1 MTPAELLRE
10 AANRIERT
18 AADTTPGPWFADED
32 DNCWTLHGY
41 FEDPL
46 TWDGFVGATKQ
57 ILKAPKRNTPY
68 AEYWPEQGDADW
80 ITTMHPG
87 IAAPLAAWLRAE
99 AVIAG
104 FDDNLRY
111 NLSLNLSP
119 EAVAFAR
126 SILREEP

>member
-10 AANRIERT
+10 AANRIEHMAAAAT
-18 AADTTPGPWFADED
+18 AGPWFADENE
-32 DNCWTLHGY
+32 NCWRLHGR
-41 FEDPL
+41 FEHAGWP
-46 TWDGFVGATKQ
+46 GGVGPSKQ

-87 IAAPLAAWLRAE
+87 VAAPLAAWLRAE
-99 AVIAG
+99 ADQQDGLCGDTCPGVTCVAS
-104 FDDNLRY
+104 R
-111 NLSLNLSP
+111 SL
-119 EAVAFAR
+119 AR